1 MESSGFTSVG
11 ASISAA
17 LTQAVGIAGLPHFIM
32 RFFTVPNVREA
43 RRSAAYATAM
53 IGGFYIVMIIIGFG
67 TIAILNGNPEYAI
80 GPALLRNGNNMAPLY
95 LAHAL
100 GGDILLGICAATVFA
115 TILAVVSALTLAVA
129 AAISHDLYGMVIRKG
144 EQTEA
149 EELKVSRFAAL
160 AFGLVTIV
168 LSLAFKNENITFPV
182 LFLACFWPRLT
193 AKGALIGGTTGL
205 LCAVAG
211 VILGPTVWVAIFGF
225 DTPIFPYQYP
235 TIVSFPLAMVV
246 TMSVSMLGPKT
257 VVHT

>member
-1 MESSGFTSVG
+1 
-11 ASISAA
+11 
-17 LTQAVGIAGLPHFIM
+17 
-32 RFFTVPNVREA
+32 
-43 RRSAAYATAM
+43 
-53 IGGFYIVMIIIGFG
+53 
-67 TIAILNGNPEYAI
+67 
-80 GPALLRNGNNMAPLY
+80 MAPLY

-168 LSLAFKNENITFPV
+168 LSLTFKNENITFLVITSLSLAASSTFPV

-205 LCAVAG
+205 LCAVTG